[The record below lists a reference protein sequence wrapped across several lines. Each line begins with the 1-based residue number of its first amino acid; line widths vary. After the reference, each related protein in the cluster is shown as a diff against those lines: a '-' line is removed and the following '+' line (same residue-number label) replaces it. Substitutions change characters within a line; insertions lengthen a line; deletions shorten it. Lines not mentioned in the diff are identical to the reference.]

1 MSSGGMN
8 LTQVQPG
15 KTIAGHSPIFYFAQS
30 LELADEAF
38 PGDISGI
45 PNQGA
50 LRVGDTLTEGEQIR
64 FTGLPSFAPEILRRV
79 KLGDPTK
86 TKQLRNALNDLAEE
100 GVTQVFRPMI
110 GSNWSVGVVGQLQ
123 LEVLIARIGADYI
136 VEAGFD
142 PSPWETARWIAAD
155 DESKLKA
162 FIQEKRS
169 AIADI

>member
-45 PNQGA
+45 PNHGA

-64 FTGLPSFAPEILRRV
+64 FTGLTSFAPEILRRV

-86 TKQLRNALNDLAEE
+86 TKQLRNALHDLAEE
-100 GVTQVFRPMI
+100 GVTTVFRRMI
-110 GSNWSVGVVGQLQ
+110 GSHWIVGVVGQLQ
-123 LEVLIARIGADYI
+123 LDVLSSRIGAELN
-136 VEAGFD
+136 VGAGFA
-142 PSPWETARWIAAD
+142 PSP
-155 DESKLKA
+155 
-162 FIQEKRS
+162 
-169 AIADI
+169 